1 VRAYGKNHKNPAP
14 HKGVGFFV
22 LQLTTYVM
30 IKNLQELQKNSQ
42 HADFA
47 KRMTSALRKK
57 NIDPS
62 PAVVTSAFN
71 QQSKVTTLKPH
82 TVRKWLLG
90 ISQPR
95 TETLLLLAEWLNLEP
110 QDLLTDK
117 QAPQELK
124 NKFSFEFD
132 FTDQEVISKYLA
144 MTVKEKITVRLVIDA
159 ISEKHR

>member
-1 VRAYGKNHKNPAP
+1 
-14 HKGVGFFV
+14 
-22 LQLTTYVM
+22 LQLTTYV
-30 IKNLQELQKNSQ
+30 ILTNLQEHQKNSK

-47 KRMTSALRKK
+47 KRLTSALRKK

-62 PAVVTSAFN
+62 PVVVASAFN
-71 QQSKVTTLKPH
+71 KQSKVTSLKPH

-95 TETLLLLAEWLNLEP
+95 TELLLLLAEWLNLEP
-110 QDLLTDK
+110 QDLLTGK
-117 QAPQELK
+117 QATKDIK
-124 NKFSFEFD
+124 NKTSFEFD

-144 MTVKEKITVRLVIDA
+144 MTIKEKITVRLVIDT

>member
-1 VRAYGKNHKNPAP
+1 
-14 HKGVGFFV
+14 
-22 LQLTTYVM
+22 M
-30 IKNLQELQKNSQ
+30 IKNLQEQQKNSK

-47 KRMTSALRKK
+47 KRLTSVLRKK

-62 PAVVTSAFN
+62 PVVVASSFN
-71 QQSKVTTLKPH
+71 KQSKVTTLKPH

-95 TETLLLLAEWLNLEP
+95 TELLLLLAEWLNLEP
-110 QDLLTDK
+110 QDLLTEK
-117 QAPQELK
+117 QAPKDLK
-124 NKFSFEFD
+124 NKVSFEFN

-144 MTVKEKITVRLVIDA
+144 MTIKEKITVRLVIDA